1 MKSMHA
7 TATWIRVTLALAMAA
22 SSNALADDAELVSRA
37 SVGLQQAID
46 IAEKKAGEGGMV
58 LSVEIGEKNDAAVYE
73 AVAIGEGERHELVI
87 HGGTGEIMESDTKK
101 VRSGHAEIR
110 QAMLKYKTGLRDLI
124 DIASQKVSQGTAYE
138 AEFDLKDSMLM
149 GEVHFIVAG
158 NTVEIKVSGREIEMA
173 HGEHARHS
181 EAGER
186 AEAAHW
192 NFDGT
197 ETGKPP
203 GTWSIRETRRSAS
216 LARWEVVEDE
226 SAPSPP
232 KVLALTETS
241 NFGDTFNLAVWDK
254 AVYQD
259 LDLTVKVKA
268 VSGKEDQGGGPIW
281 RCRNE
286 SNYYVCRFN
295 PLEGNFRVYVVAGG
309 QRKQLATADVKTE
322 AGKWHTIRVTMIG
335 EAITCWLDGEK
346 LLEAS
351 DGIIKDAGRIGL
363 WTKADAATAFDDL
376 TVAPAGQAAT
386 PIKEEQPP
394 TPPTP

>member
-1 MKSMHA
+1 MTRRGG
-7 TATWIRVTLALAMAA
+7 TAACVLSLSLTWLPVPTVR
-22 SSNALADDAELVSRA
+22 ADDAELVSRA
-37 SVGLQQAID
+37 SLSLAQAID
-46 IAEKKAGEGGMV
+46 VAEKKADGGTV
-58 LSVEIGEKNDAAVYE
+58 LSVEIGEKRDAVVYE
-73 AVAIGEGERHELVI
+73 AVAIGGGERHELVI
-87 HGGTGEIMESDTKK
+87 HAGTGEIMESDTKK
-101 VRSGHAEIR
+101 ARSGHAEIR
-110 QAMLKYKTGLRDLI
+110 QAMLKYKTDLRDLI

-149 GEVHFIVAG
+149 GEVRFIVAG

-173 HGEHARHS
+173 HGEHAKHS
-181 EAGER
+181 EAGEH

-197 ETGKPP
+197 EIGKPP
-203 GTWSIRETRRSAS
+203 GTWSIRETHRSAS
-216 LARWEVVEDE
+216 LARWAVIEDE

-232 KVLALTETS
+232 RVFALTETS
-241 NFGDTFNLAVWDK
+241 NFGGTFNLAVWDK
-254 AVYQD
+254 AVYKD

-286 SNYYVCRFN
+286 SNYYVCRLN
-295 PLEGNFRVYVVAGG
+295 PLEANFRLYLVAGG
-309 QRKQLATADVKTE
+309 QRKQLATADVETE
-322 AGKWHTIRVTMIG
+322 AGRWYTIRVTMLG
-335 EAITCWLDGEK
+335 EQITCRLDGEK
-346 LLEAS
+346 LLEAT

-376 TVAPAGQAAT
+376 TVAPAGEAAET
-386 PIKEEQPP
+386 PVKEAKQPP